1 MNTTMK
7 NSMKTIATI
16 LRERIAALGYS
27 DLKECARDYDIPYEL
42 LRKVISN
49 GHLPKDKTL
58 LFYAEKLGLDS
69 TDLLRAV
76 YRQKA
81 PSDMQHIF
89 STHPVPPPMPDS
101 PSRLAPVLGQAAC
114 GAWLESYAVEPDQFE
129 PVELRDPDA
138 FFVVAEGDSMIGGNI
153 PSGALLL
160 VAPSAPVNNGQIVL
174 ARMGEEEFTVKTYF
188 KKSDGTTILQPMNP
202 AYEPIVSLPGEPLT
216 VMRVSEIRIKV

>member
-1 MNTTMK
+1 MK
-7 NSMKTIATI
+7 SSMKTIAT
-16 LRERIAALGYS
+16 LLKERIAALGYS

-69 TDLLRAV
+69 TDLLSAV

-101 PSRLAPVLGQAAC
+101 PSRLVPVLGQAAC

-160 VAPSAPVNNGQIVL
+160 VTPSAPVNNGQIVL
-174 ARMGEEEFTVKTYF
+174 ARKGEEEFTVKTYF

-202 AYEPIVSLPGEPLT
+202 AYEPIMSLPGEPLT